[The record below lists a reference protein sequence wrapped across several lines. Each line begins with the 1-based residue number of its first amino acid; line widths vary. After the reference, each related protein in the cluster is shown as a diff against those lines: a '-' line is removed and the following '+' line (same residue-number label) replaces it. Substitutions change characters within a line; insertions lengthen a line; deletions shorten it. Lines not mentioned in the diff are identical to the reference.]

1 VVVVA
6 EPPDLASW
14 CSTSARCGHQDAG
27 AAAEGAALA
36 ALGVVLPGARPW
48 RRWAQEAGRE
58 DREMMVC
65 SLLGIGDVILGIEK
79 K

>member
-1 VVVVA
+1 VCGSA
-6 EPPDLASW
+6 KGLFGWAAAASMLVG
-14 CSTSARCGHQDAG
+14 GHQDAG
-27 AAAEGAALA
+27 AAAEGVAFA

-65 SLLGIGDVILGIEK
+65 SLSIGDWRCNIGD
-79 K
+79 